1 MEAQAI
7 QVAGFAWYW
16 LALAAVG
23 SAALGFGG
31 GVWYSVNN
39 PGDAAKFI
47 NNVAAEI
54 QRDQKALD
62 QKKTD
67 ALAAAQALAAKIQGK

>member
-1 MEAQAI
+1 MEYFIWSLIAT
-7 QVAGFAWYW
+7 G
-16 LALAAVG
+16 G
-23 SAALGFGG
+23 GALGFGA

-54 QRDQKALD
+54 SRDQKALD
-62 QKKTD
+62 QKKAD

>member
-1 MEAQAI
+1 ME
-7 QVAGFAWYW
+7 QVAAGFAWYW
-16 LALAAVG
+16 LALAAIG

-54 QRDQKALD
+54 ARKQKALD
-62 QKKTD
+62 QEKVDLT
-67 ALAAAQALAAKIQGK
+67 AAAQQLAARLQGK